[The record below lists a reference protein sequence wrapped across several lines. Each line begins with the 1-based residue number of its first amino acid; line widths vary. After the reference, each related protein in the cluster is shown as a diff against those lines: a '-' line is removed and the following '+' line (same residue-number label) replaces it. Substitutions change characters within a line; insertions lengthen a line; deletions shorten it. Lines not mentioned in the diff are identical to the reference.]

1 MRHINPSIRT
11 LLALIAIALT
21 APLFAIADDGADG
34 TKHQSWVLLPIIA
47 RTEETG
53 MQYGAMAVYFPE
65 KASTGTRASSIGL
78 SARTTQKNQQ
88 IADIFADFYMPGDE
102 WKVKPR
108 ITYEAWPANYYGI
121 GNDTPGRPELYDS
134 DNLEAYL
141 YVERRAWGNYF
152 TGAGYRYRKDTVK
165 PLAGGR
171 LESDGAPGA
180 KGMEV
185 SGLEAS
191 IGYDTRDN
199 TFAPYM
205 GNLMSLEAF
214 VYRGFLGSA
223 FDYEVGQVDLRHYT
237 ELADNNVLALAMFFR
252 YSSTGTPLLELSS
265 PDGAK
270 LLRGIENGRYRD
282 QDMVSL
288 QTEYRFPVWWR
299 FGATLFGEAAQ
310 VSPSPSQF
318 TADRFKY
325 GVGAG
330 VRFAL
335 NPSERYNARLDVSY
349 VDGGVGVV
357 IYIKEAF

>member
-11 LLALIAIALT
+11 LLAFTAIALIV
-21 APLFAIADDGADG
+21 PQFAEANDAANGAE
-34 TKHQSWVLLPIIA
+34 HQSWVLLPIVA

-65 KASTGTRASSIGL
+65 KASIDTRASSIGL
-78 SARTTQKNQQ
+78 SARTTQKNQH
-88 IADIFADFYMPGDE
+88 IADIFYEFHTPGGE
-102 WKVKPR
+102 WKIKPR
-108 ITYEAWPANYYGI
+108 VTYEVWPANYYGI
-121 GNDTPGRPELYDS
+121 GNNTPDTPELYDS
-134 DNLEAYL
+134 DNLEACL
-141 YVERRAWGNYF
+141 YVERRVWGNYF
-152 TGAGYRYRKDTVK
+152 TGAGYRYRKDTVR
-165 PLAGGR
+165 PLAGGA
-171 LESDGAPGA
+171 LASSGVLGAA
-180 KGMEV
+180 GMEI

-199 TFAPYM
+199 TFAPYA
-205 GNLMSLEAF
+205 GNFLGLEAF

-223 FDYEVGQVDLRHYT
+223 FDYEVGQLDLRHYM
-237 ELADNNVLALAMFFR
+237 EVADNNVLALALFFR
-252 YSSTGTPLLELSS
+252 YSSTGTPLFELSS

-270 LLRGIENGRYRD
+270 LLRGMENGRYRD

-310 VSPSPSQF
+310 VSASPSQF
-318 TADRFKY
+318 AADRFKY

-349 VDGGVGVV
+349 VDGGMGVV

>member
-1 MRHINPSIRT
+1 MGQTHHAIRY
-11 LLALIAIALT
+11 LLALIAMALLVPPFAT
-21 APLFAIADDGADG
+21 ADEGADKA
-34 TKHQSWVLLPIIA
+34 KHQSWVLLPIIA

-65 KASTGTRASSIGL
+65 KASSGSRASSVGL
-78 SARTTQKNQQ
+78 SARTTQKNQH
-88 IADIFADFYMPGDE
+88 IADLFSEFNLAGGE
-102 WKVKPR
+102 WTIKPR
-108 ITYEAWPANYYGI
+108 ITYEVWPANYYGI
-121 GNDTPGRPELYDS
+121 GNNTPATPELYNS
-134 DNLEAYL
+134 DNMEAHLYLERL
-141 YVERRAWGNYF
+141 VGENYF
-152 TGAGYRYRKDTVK
+152 TGAGYRYRKDTIK
-165 PLAGGR
+165 PLAGGN
-171 LESDGAPGA
+171 LVSSGLPGA
-180 KGMEV
+180 TGMEI

-199 TFAPYM
+199 IFAPYT
-205 GNLMSLEAF
+205 GDLLSLEAF
-214 VYRGFLGSA
+214 LYRGFLGSA
-223 FDYEVGQVDLRHYT
+223 FDYEVGQVDLRHYI
-237 ELADNNVLALAMFFR
+237 EVADNNVLALAMIFR

-282 QDMVSL
+282 QDMLSL

-310 VSPSPSQF
+310 VSASPSQF
-318 TADRFKY
+318 AADRFKY

-349 VDGGVGVV
+349 VDGGMGVV

>member
-1 MRHINPSIRT
+1 MT
-11 LLALIAIALT
+11 LIV
-21 APLFAIADDGADG
+21 PRFAVAGEEPVG
-34 TKHQSWVLLPIIA
+34 VKHQSWVFLPIIA

-65 KASTGTRASSIGL
+65 KASITARASSVGL
-78 SARTTQKNQQ
+78 SARTTQKNQH
-88 IADIFADFYMPGDE
+88 IADIFSDFYTPGGE
-102 WKVKPR
+102 WKIKPR
-108 ITYEAWPANYYGI
+108 ITYEIWPANYYGI
-121 GNDTPGRPELYDS
+121 GNNTPDTPELYDS
-134 DNLEAYL
+134 DNLETYL
-141 YVERRAWGNYF
+141 YVERRIRGDYF
-152 TGAGYRYRKDTVK
+152 TGAGYRYRKDTVR
-165 PLAGGR
+165 PLAGGT
-171 LESDGAPGA
+171 LASSGAPGA
-180 KGMEV
+180 TGMEV

-199 TFAPYM
+199 TFAPYA
-205 GNLMSLEAF
+205 GDFLNLEAF

-223 FDYEVGQVDLRHYT
+223 FDYEVGQVDLRHYM
-237 ELADNNVLALAMFFR
+237 EVADNNVLALALFFR

-310 VSPSPSQF
+310 VSASPSQF
-318 TADRFKY
+318 AADRFKY

-349 VDGGVGVV
+349 VDGGMGVV